1 MNLTTAIATCFK
13 KYVTFVG
20 RAPRSEYWY
29 FYLFTVLALIG
40 ALLMDSM
47 INPQLGEISLL
58 YLITALALF
67 LPSLSVAV
75 RRLHDIDRS
84 GWWLLLLLL
93 PLIGAIVMIIWVC
106 QGGTQGE
113 NKYGGNPLAA

>member
-1 MNLTTAIATCFK
+1 MNLTTAIAKCFK

-29 FYLFTVLALIG
+29 FYLFYVLALIG
-40 ALLMDSM
+40 SLLMDSM
-47 INPQLGEISLL
+47 INPQLGEMSLL
-58 YLITALALF
+58 YLITALVLF

-106 QGGTQGE
+106 KGGTQGE